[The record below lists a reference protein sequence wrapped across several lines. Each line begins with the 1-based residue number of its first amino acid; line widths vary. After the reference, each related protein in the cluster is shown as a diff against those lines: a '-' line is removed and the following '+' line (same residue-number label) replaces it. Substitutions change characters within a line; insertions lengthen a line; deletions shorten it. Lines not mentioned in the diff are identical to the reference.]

1 MMRKLGVAIALAVVM
16 AASGSAQGA
25 EIRALITT
33 AMKPVIDELVPAF
46 ERATRH
52 TLRVTYGP
60 TGPLSKRL
68 NDGEAAD
75 LIIISDDGID
85 ALIRAGKV
93 AGARKDVARTE
104 VGVAVGKGAA
114 KPDIS
119 SPDAVKRTLI
129 AAKSVAFVGPASGGV
144 TNAHLM
150 KMYEKLGITAEIA
163 GKAKFAAGGPNGRVS
178 ALVASGDAEIGLQ
191 QISELMSE
199 PAVDVVGRLP
209 EGLRIFTIY
218 SAGIPAS
225 AKEAAAAWA
234 LLTHLTTPQTVPV
247 WQAKGLEPR

>member
-1 MMRKLGVAIALAVVM
+1 MMRKIGTAIVLGVVI
-16 AASGSAQGA
+16 AASGGAQGA
-25 EIRALITT
+25 EIKAFVTT

-46 ERATRH
+46 ERSTGH
-52 TLRVTYGP
+52 KLRVTYGP

-75 LIIISDDGID
+75 LIVISDDGID
-85 ALIRAGKV
+85 ALIKSGKV

-104 VGVAVGKGAA
+104 VGVAVGKGAV

-119 SPDAVKRTLI
+119 SADAVKRTLL
-129 AAKSVAFVGPASGGV
+129 AAKSVAYVGPQSGGV

-150 KMYEKLGITAEIA
+150 KMYEKLGIAAEVA
-163 GKAKFAAGGPNGRVS
+163 AKSKYAAGGPNGRVS

-209 EGLRIFTIY
+209 EALRIFTIY